1 MALNRPSAAE
11 LLAAVRE
18 FLDKD
23 VAPQVTAAT
32 HFHLRVAGNVLAIVE
47 RELARRAPADA
58 AEIARLRTLLG
69 DHDSGDADLARLNR
83 LLVERIRSGAF
94 DAQPGQRLLLAHL
107 AATTSDKL
115 AIDNPKYA

>member
-11 LLAAVRE
+11 LLAALRE

-23 VAPQVTAAT
+23 VASQVSGAT
-32 HFHLRVAGNVLAIVE
+32 QFHLRVAANVLAIVE
-47 RELARRAPADA
+47 RELAQKAPADA
-58 AEIARLRTLLG
+58 AETARLRTLLG
-69 DHDSGDADLARLNR
+69 DDDNSDADLATLNR

-94 DAQPGQRLLLAHL
+94 DRPPEQRLLLAHL
-107 AATTSDKL
+107 RATTSDKL